1 MFFLAYTTSYIFTF
15 LTIFFVLPQNYTVG
29 DLILDIYDTN
39 VTYVSNRI
47 FVLEIMDNTISF
59 QFLFQ
64 IVSVA
69 FISNIYYLYFPGN
82 LPF

>member
-1 MFFLAYTTSYIFTF
+1 MFFLAYSTSYIFTF
-15 LTIFFVLPQNYTVG
+15 LTIFFVPPQNYTVG